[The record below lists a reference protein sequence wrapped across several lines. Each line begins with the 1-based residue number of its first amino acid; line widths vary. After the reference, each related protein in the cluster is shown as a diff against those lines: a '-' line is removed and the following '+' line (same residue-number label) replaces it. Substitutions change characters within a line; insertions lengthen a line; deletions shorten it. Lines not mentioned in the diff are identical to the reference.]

1 MSDNTIWKFELEVTD
16 LQEVVMP
23 SGAEI
28 LSVGNQDGKLCLWA
42 MVSPTATQD
51 IEIIGT
57 GNTIPHTPSYVERVL
72 IGTVIMPPFVWHVFE
87 RHYYRSE

>member
-51 IEIIGT
+51 
-57 GNTIPHTPSYVERVL
+57 
-72 IGTVIMPPFVWHVFE
+72 W
-87 RHYYRSE
+87 